1 MNNDVIAV
9 IGATGKT
16 GARVATRLS
25 ERGRAVRTL
34 SRNASIPF
42 DWQDRTTWPA
52 ALAGVSAAYVTY
64 YPDLAVPQAEDDI
77 RAFVALARRQG
88 VEHVVLLSGRGEE
101 D

>member
-1 MNNDVIAV
+1 M
-9 IGATGKT
+9 
-16 GARVATRLS
+16 
-25 ERGRAVRTL
+25 RTL

-52 ALAGVSAAYVTY
+52 ALAGASAAYVTY

-101 D
+101 GAERAEQVLVNSGLIWNVVRAELQREFHA